1 MTQTELD
8 NLIALQARSDVL
20 EVLAQVLL
28 RLNPDVALK
37 IIQDI
42 RNGGF
47 DEDFLQKAAAKHP
60 DDLDAAKTYL
70 ASRSQKL
77 NELENI
83 CNTLLIRAQSSLLS

>member
-28 RLNPDVALK
+28 RLNPEVAFK

-42 RNGGF
+42 KSGDF
-47 DEDFLQKAAAKHP
+47 DEDFLQKAKAKHP

-70 ASRSQKL
+70 ASRNQKL
-77 NELENI
+77 NELESI
-83 CNTLLIRAQSSLLS
+83 CNALLFNAESSLHS

>member
-20 EVLAQVLL
+20 EVMTQVLL

-42 RNGGF
+42 KNGGF
-47 DEDFLQKAAAKHP
+47 DEGFLQKATAKSP
-60 DDLDAAKTYL
+60 DDLDAAKAYL
-70 ASRSQKL
+70 VSRNQKL
-77 NELENI
+77 NELEGI
-83 CNTLLIRAQSSLLS
+83 CNTILTNAQSSLLS

>member
-1 MTQTELD
+1 MTQPDLNT
-8 NLIALQARSDVL
+8 LIALQAKSDLL
-20 EVLAQVLL
+20 EVMTQVLL

-47 DEDFLQKAAAKHP
+47 DEDFLQKATAKHP

-77 NELENI
+77 NELESI